1 MLITLYGSDSY
12 RRVKK
17 LNEIV
22 NAYRSKYTGLS
33 YERIDMVADG
43 ALDNF
48 KNFTSARSIFDAV
61 SLVVLDNQLE
71 APDQQK
77 FRDILKRYANNKE
90 LTIVLNSANKPPAT
104 YKFLYEKTASNQEFP
119 ALTDDKLNAF
129 IKQLSDEYDAKIDAE
144 TRSALI
150 DLFGNDTWGLATE
163 IGQLS
168 LTKNHGVEMRP
179 VTNYFE
185 LINTLKRG
193 YKTKDRL
200 VALELILSERKD
212 EPARV
217 FNSLAYRL
225 SSKEEANRF
234 ADYDVA
240 VKSGKLEYEEVLL
253 DLALGS

>member
-1 MLITLYGSDSY
+1 MLITLYGPDSY

-17 LNEIV
+17 LNEIIDV
-22 NAYRSKYTGLS
+22 YRSKYTGLS
-33 YERIDMVADG
+33 YERIDMAVDG
-43 ALDNF
+43 AFDNF
-48 KNFTSARSIFDAV
+48 KNFASTRSIFDAV
-61 SLVVLDNQLE
+61 SLIVLDNPLE
-71 APDQQK
+71 APDQK
-77 FRDILKRYANNKE
+77 EFRDILKRYANNKE

-119 ALTDDKLNAF
+119 ALKDDKLNTF
-129 IKQLSDEYDAKIDAE
+129 IKQLSDEYDVKIDAE
-144 TRSALI
+144 TKNTLI

-168 LTKNHGVEMRP
+168 LTKNHGVEARP
-179 VTNYFE
+179 ITDYYQ
-185 LINTLKRG
+185 LTNTLKNG
-193 YKTKDRL
+193 YGIKDRL

-225 SSKEEANRF
+225 LSKEEANRF

-253 DLALGS
+253 DLALRT